1 MAGIAHATL
10 EMLDTAHLAV
20 ENPRALRAVL
30 QARLD
35 RVDTRAASGVPPL
48 D

>member
-10 EMLDTAHLAV
+10 EILDTAHLAV
-20 ENPRALRAVL
+20 EDPRALRAVFR
-30 QARLD
+30 AHLD
-35 RVDTRAASGVPPL
+35 RVDTEGASGVPPL